1 MNSST
6 RTQAPPTDTRPS
18 DLTTEPNDVSWLDS
32 LLRKPLLA
40 TLRKFQLGRLEME
53 LPDGTTE
60 VFGDKDENGPR
71 AQIAIRNDEFF
82 RKCAL
87 YGNVGLGEAYV
98 DGDWETS
105 NIRAV
110 IEWFIVNLHAD
121 ESAKGSSQRCR
132 LVGLLRLLDRMRHR
146 LRPNNKTMSRRNIEE
161 HYDLGNDFYKLW
173 LDPSMTYSSARFTCA
188 EQSLESAQS
197 EKYDALCQ
205 KLQLTP
211 NDRVLEI
218 GCGWGGFAL
227 HAARNYDCHITG
239 LTISPA
245 QHQEAISRI
254 KRAGLEDRIE
264 IRMQDYRDLTGQFD
278 KIVSIEML
286 EAVGDKFLET
296 WCAKCHDILA
306 PEGLLAV
313 QMITVPDCDHAE
325 LKRGADWIQKHIF
338 PGSLLLSIGRMNEAM
353 NRTGNLFLHGLE
365 DIGSSYNRTLSEW
378 HTNFNENLDE
388 VRALGFS
395 ERFVRKWNYYLQYSQ
410 AAFAS
415 RNISVVQGV
424 YTRPANA
431 ATLTHEGGLNS

>member
-1 MNSST
+1 
-6 RTQAPPTDTRPS
+6 
-18 DLTTEPNDVSWLDS
+18 
-32 LLRKPLLA
+32 
-40 TLRKFQLGRLEME
+40 
-53 LPDGTTE
+53 
-60 VFGDKDENGPR
+60 
-71 AQIAIRNDEFF
+71 
-82 RKCAL
+82 
-87 YGNVGLGEAYV
+87 
-98 DGDWETS
+98 
-105 NIRAV
+105 
-110 IEWFIVNLHAD
+110 
-121 ESAKGSSQRCR
+121 
-132 LVGLLRLLDRMRHR
+132 
-146 LRPNNKTMSRRNIEE
+146 
-161 HYDLGNDFYKLW
+161 
-173 LDPSMTYSSARFTCA
+173 
-188 EQSLESAQS
+188 
-197 EKYDALCQ
+197 
-205 KLQLTP
+205 
-211 NDRVLEI
+211 
-218 GCGWGGFAL
+218 
-227 HAARNYDCHITG
+227 
-239 LTISPA
+239 
-245 QHQEAISRI
+245 
-254 KRAGLEDRIE
+254 
-264 IRMQDYRDLTGQFD
+264 MQDYRDLTGQFD

-296 WCAKCHDILA
+296 WCSKCHDILA